1 MRVSVELTVRPRSDT
16 AEEPA
21 PKPLAKAV
29 GIDPLLSA
37 EIERTASETLL
48 MPAFFRLSAD
58 RMVTGEG
65 VSVSVRR
72 NSVPVTTMSF
82 LLVSEASGEPV
93 AAVEFCARA
102 VSWAMAGL
110 VVRRPPISAA
120 GRMADA
126 ALPRNRAA
134 RMTDIL

>member
-1 MRVSVELTVRPRSDT
+1 M
-16 AEEPA
+16 
-21 PKPLAKAV
+21 
-29 GIDPLLSA
+29 
-37 EIERTASETLL
+37 
-48 MPAFFRLSAD
+48 
-58 RMVTGEG
+58 
-65 VSVSVRR
+65 
-72 NSVPVTTMSF
+72 
-82 LLVSEASGEPV
+82 LVSEASGEPV

-134 RMTDIL
+134 RMTDILVITRYSTLFRDRTVSAKNYWWVELSIAYRDCK